1 MCKIA
6 LVQCVRLVG
15 GGGVEFLLKI
25 VYNISLYFEDVE

>member
-15 GGGVEFLLKI
+15 VGGGLNRDGEND
-25 VYNISLYFEDVE
+25 YNISG